1 MGFNLYLAGGD
12 SVPIE
17 LHKNDNVGILTTFAD
32 GPKAV
37 KKFIDKRHCKTFCD
51 SGAYGVAH
59 SGKVIDLDT
68 YIDFINNTPDCD
80 VFAVLDEIPWA
91 PPGREIGGD
100 EKRRTADA
108 TWKNYCYMIERV
120 KPEYLD
126 KLVCAYHYGEPDE
139 ALLRIIEG
147 YKGYKPKYIAFGG
160 RAGVSTAKLYGYFD
174 SVFWR
179 LIEKSANP
187 QVKIHAFGVTVFEML
202 ERYPWYSADSTTWLR
217 TGIAG
222 NIHSRHT
229 PGSVVNISHMRDKEL
244 NHLNHL
250 NDKHPGLKE
259 KILEE
264 IESRGFT
271 LEELVNDYKK
281 RHEWNC
287 LYYKD
292 WADNFVY
299 KPVKRAIPKLLF

>member
-12 SVPIE
+12 SVAID
-17 LHKNDNVGILTTFAD
+17 LTKDDNVGILTTFAD
-32 GPKAV
+32 GPKSV

-59 SGKVIDLDT
+59 SGKKIDLDQ
-68 YIDFINNTPDCD
+68 YIEFINNTPECD
-80 VFAVLDEIPWA
+80 VFAVLDEIPWSA
-91 PPGREIGGD
+91 NGEVTKTERQ
-100 EKRRTADA
+100 RTADA
-108 TWKNYCYMIERV
+108 TWKNYCYMLDRV

-126 KLVCAYHYGEPDE
+126 KLVCAFHFGEPEE
-139 ALLRIIEG
+139 ALYRIIDG

-160 RAGVSTAKLYGYFD
+160 RAGISTASLYSYFD
-174 SVFWR
+174 NYFWKW
-179 LIEKSANP
+179 IKQSSQP
-187 QVKIHAFGVTVFEML
+187 KIKIHAFGVTVFKML
-202 ERYPWYSADSTTWLR
+202 ELYPWYSADSTTWLR

-222 NIHSRHT
+222 NIHSRYT
-229 PGSVVNISHMRDKEL
+229 PGSVINISDRRDGDL
-244 NHLNHL
+244 NHLNHI
-250 NDKHPGLKE
+250 NDRIPGLKE

-271 LEELVNDYKK
+271 LQELVQDYKK

-292 WADNFVY
+292 WADNFEF
-299 KPVKRAIPKLLF
+299 KPKKRMRKRTIT